1 VVPWVVESEVS
12 QPMGMSSSWRRAF
25 GIMSGQGTTTVSS
38 YVMMLQKIEL
48 PPLLSRYMYISL
60 ALVVSREVVSHEST
74 SRCLLPARVALQ
86 L

>member
-48 PPLLSRYMYISL
+48 PHQRRSEAGVVLRL
-60 ALVVSREVVSHEST
+60 ATST
-74 SRCLLPARVALQ
+74 SLV
-86 L
+86 